1 MLRRVLL
8 LSALVTQGC
17 ATHAIEG
24 AVLDR
29 NGQPLDRVIIS
40 LKPGN
45 VQLVTDS
52 TGTFVIDYLRDESGE
67 RTKLEKRTEY
77 EVEAFKVGYHVET
90 TKVTYKRGELVMEP
104 LTLKEDTIRVEGSDM
119 DLDPALYPDRSHS
132 SGATYE
138 GE

>member
-8 LSALVTQGC
+8 VTLTLASGC

-29 NGQPLDRVIIS
+29 NGQPLDRVIIT

-52 TGTFVIDYLRDESGE
+52 TGTFMIDYLRDDSGE
-67 RTKLEKRTEY
+67 RTKLEKHTQY
-77 EVEAFKVGYHVET
+77 EIEAFKVGYHIET
-90 TKVTYKRGELVMEP
+90 SRIDYKRGELVMEP
-104 LTLKEDTIRVEGSDM
+104 LTLKEDTIRVEGSQM